1 MEHCQRSLHGRSS
14 FYVDLQGDAGVNAVD
29 EGIRSQ
35 LAADLPGASARG
47 EIVAFYQPQIDIA
60 SGAVV
65 GAEALSRW
73 FHPRL
78 GLVCPD
84 VFIPLAEAG
93 GTIVEI
99 GDHML
104 DIACEFGASSA
115 RRGAAIDISVNVSA
129 IQLRDRNFAAN
140 ALQATTRHGLD
151 ARQLTIEITESQ
163 AVQNIAAVG
172 DSFDIL
178 RLAGVTVSID
188 DFGRGH
194 SSVDQLLALQA
205 SELKIDQTLVRNCAA
220 NSSILL
226 AAVIS
231 FAHDKGLRVV
241 AEGIETPAQLA
252 AMTAV
257 GCDRAQGYLTGRAM
271 TAPAFDDFITASRS
285 S

>member
-1 MEHCQRSLHGRSS
+1 M
-14 FYVDLQGDAGVNAVD
+14 NAVD
-29 EGIRSQ
+29 ERVRSQ
-35 LAADLPGASARG
+35 LATDLPGASARG

-78 GLVCPD
+78 GLVCPT
-84 VFIPLAEAG
+84 VFIPLAEARG
-93 GTIVEI
+93 SIVEI

-104 DIACEFGASSA
+104 NIACEFGVSSA
-115 RRGAAIDISVNVSA
+115 RGGAAIDISVNVSA
-129 IQLRDRNFAAN
+129 IQLRDGNFAAK
-140 ALQATTRHGLD
+140 ALRTATHHGLD

-172 DSFDIL
+172 DSFDLL

-188 DFGRGH
+188 DFGRGQ

-205 SELKIDQTLVRNCAA
+205 NELKIDQSLVQNCAA
-220 NSSILL
+220 DSRTLL

-241 AEGIETPAQLA
+241 AEGVETPAQLA
-252 AMTAV
+252 AMTAL
-257 GCDRAQGYLTGRAM
+257 GCDRAQGYLMGRAM
-271 TAPAFDDFITASRS
+271 PARTFDEFITASRS
-285 S
+285 L